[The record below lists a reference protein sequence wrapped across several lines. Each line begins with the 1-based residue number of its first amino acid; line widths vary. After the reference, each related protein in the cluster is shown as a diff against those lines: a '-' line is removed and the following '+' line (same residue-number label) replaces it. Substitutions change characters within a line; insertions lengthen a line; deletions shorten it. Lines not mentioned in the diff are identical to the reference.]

1 MTAQRPQS
9 ELDSECPSDVFDR
22 ALLSHYTMHDADLE
36 RLIIG
41 LFVVQLTS
49 TITMIE
55 TAKTA
60 ADWRLYT
67 HTLRGSAAAV
77 GARKLLKI
85 AVELETLGFKGDRQI
100 RGLRLQSLHAAAI
113 EFRQA
118 VKHIHP

>member
-1 MTAQRPQS
+1 MSAQRTQS

-22 ALLSHYTMHDADLE
+22 AHLSHYTMNNADLE
-36 RLIIG
+36 HEIIG
-41 LFVVQLTS
+41 LFVSQLAS

-55 TAKTA
+55 TAATA
-60 ADWRLYT
+60 ADWKLYT
-67 HTLRGSAAAV
+67 HTLRGSAAAI
-77 GARKLLKI
+77 GARRLLAI

-113 EFRQA
+113 AFRQA